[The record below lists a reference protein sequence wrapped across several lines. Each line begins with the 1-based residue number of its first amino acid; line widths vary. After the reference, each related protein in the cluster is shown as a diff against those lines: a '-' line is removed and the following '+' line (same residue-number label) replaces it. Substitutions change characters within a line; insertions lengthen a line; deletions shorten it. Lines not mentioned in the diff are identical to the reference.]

1 MCFLIM
7 PITLVSSQIIH
18 MFLIHLFIQQDQ
30 LDQILAHIPP
40 NLENSRIFEILIII
54 F

>member
-1 MCFLIM
+1 MFLI
-7 PITLVSSQIIH
+7 
-18 MFLIHLFIQQDQ
+18 IHLFIQLDQ
-30 LDQILAHIPP
+30 LDRILAHIHP